1 MEILQIDRTESS
13 PKIYFD
19 PEEQFLQIKGSSR
32 PENAKRFYTPLIEA
46 LKTFEVENNITSV
59 PMSVE
64 IKLSYFNS
72 ATIVF
77 LTDAFKIISNMH
89 SKGLKVLVDWFVD
102 KDDEVIHEA
111 GQELS
116 DLTDLPFNF
125 IED

>member
-1 MEILQIDRTESS
+1 MEILQIDRTEYS

-19 PEEQFLQIKGSSR
+19 PEEQFLQIKGASR
-32 PENAKRFYTPLIEA
+32 PENAKKFYAPLVEA
-46 LKTFEVENNITSV
+46 LNTFAVENIISSTPFSI
-59 PMSVE
+59 E

-72 ATIVF
+72 ASMVY
-77 LTDAFKIISNMH
+77 LTDVFKIISNMH

-102 KDDEVIHEA
+102 EDDDVIHEA